1 MNRNPA
7 IAFCEAVCKKA
18 SEDGWKLHMDATMF
32 IWKKDNEQLGAQS
45 ISFDSS
51 HQLYNACV
59 ELDKAHY
66 NLRVE
71 LN

>member
-1 MNRNPA
+1 MHPA

-18 SEDGWKLHMDATMF
+18 SEDGWKLRFDHTMF

-45 ISFDSS
+45 VSLDAR
-51 HQLYNACV
+51 HQLFTACV

>member
-1 MNRNPA
+1 MHPA
-7 IAFCEAVCKKA
+7 IAFCEAVCKRA
-18 SEDGWKLHMDATMF
+18 SEDGWTLRFDQTMF
-32 IWKKDNEQLGAQS
+32 MWKKGDEQLGAQS
-45 ISFDSS
+45 LAFDAR
-51 HQLYNACV
+51 HQLHNACV